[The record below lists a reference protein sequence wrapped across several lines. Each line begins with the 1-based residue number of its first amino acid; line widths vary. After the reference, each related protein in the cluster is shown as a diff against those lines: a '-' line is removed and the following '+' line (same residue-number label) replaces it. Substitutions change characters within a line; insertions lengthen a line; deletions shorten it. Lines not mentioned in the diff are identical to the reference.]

1 MHTALCFCLR
11 NTLNSMKTRLLFRF
25 TVDTLSFDFCHISFV
40 SPLFSQ
46 KSKQRKFFN
55 IYTESTRILTSGMS
69 GGTYL
74 RTWNREKL
82 PWIPLTVFL
91 VHTDMLYNW
100 KNELEKKK
108 RQCRKMYLRKEGGKI
123 KAGQERK
130 RHQSLDYVTCKF
142 YKA

>member
-1 MHTALCFCLR
+1 MGCLEAHTLELETGKNFHE
-11 NTLNSMKTRLLFRF
+11 FRSLYF
-25 TVDTLSFDFCHISFV
+25 WYI
-40 SPLFSQ
+40 
-46 KSKQRKFFN
+46 
-55 IYTESTRILTSGMS
+55 
-69 GGTYL
+69 
-74 RTWNREKL
+74 RTCY
-82 PWIPLTVFL
+82 IIG
-91 VHTDMLYNW
+91 